1 MNGYLRRLVS
11 TRRLSLLIALL
22 MASGLALSTQ
32 AQTQPSPSL
41 DALFATYVDA
51 DGFVDYET
59 LHADYDD
66 ALAPHVEALAGARPD
81 TLDVNAQRAF
91 WLNAYNVLT
100 LSLIARHY
108 PVNSVWEIQQEG
120 SEALGPFE
128 RPVGV
133 VAGDPLSLDAIQYT
147 RIRPLFRDDPRYHMA
162 LVCAAVS
169 CPPLRQEAYT
179 GSELHAQLEA
189 QAHRFVQNPM
199 QNALLRPQEIA
210 RLSSIFEWYR
220 DEFGGSDAEIQQFIA
235 AYIGDEAAAEQL
247 RAEAYVVTYR
257 SYDWTLN
264 AQRLN

>member
-1 MNGYLRRLVS
+1 MNGYLRRLVPM
-11 TRRLSLLIALL
+11 RRLLLFIAML
-22 MASGLALSTQ
+22 MASGLAPSTQ
-32 AQTQPSPSL
+32 AQPSPSL
-41 DALFATYVDA
+41 DALFSAYVDA
-51 DGFVDYET
+51 DGFVDYEA

-81 TLDVNAQRAF
+81 TLGVDERRAF

-100 LSLIARHY
+100 LALIARHY

-133 VAGDPLSLDAIQYT
+133 VAGDTLSLDAIQYT

-189 QAHRFVQNPM
+189 QARRFVQNPM
-199 QNALLRPQEIA
+199 QNVLLRPQEIA

-220 DEFGGSDAEIQQFIA
+220 DEFGGSDAKIQQFIA
-235 AYIGDEAAAEQL
+235 AYIGDEAAAERL